1 MTIKEFLQDNTL
13 TSVETVNDLII
24 NLVCGESIYGI
35 DVDTS
40 NIESGTL
47 LIRRED
53 YILTNNILSVDNI
66 FVNIDTTNVLG

>member
-13 TSVETVNDLII
+13 NAVETVNSLII
-24 NLVCGESIYGI
+24 NLICGESRYGI

-40 NIESGTL
+40 NIESGTI

-53 YILTNNILSVDNI
+53 FILTDNILSVDDI
-66 FVNIDTTNVLG
+66 FVNIDTTNMLG